1 MRLVVVYSF
10 LFLFLT
16 SCSEYARVV
25 KSDDYERKYQL
36 ANELFADE
44 NYIKAINLFEQVY
57 QRNPK
62 NIQGEVSYY
71 RLGIAN
77 YNLGDYLMASYY
89 FSSFVEKFPES
100 EKCEE
105 TSFRNLLCLIKETP
119 QYSLDQTETN
129 VALNEIQIFIYKF
142 PRSSKIDSC
151 NLLMDNL
158 RNRLEM
164 KDFESVKLYDKTEN
178 FLSAV
183 TTAET
188 FIKDFPTSKFREK
201 TFEILI
207 RNSFLLSINS
217 VEEKK
222 KDRIAK
228 TIERYNNFV
237 IEFPNSEFNSQLS
250 EKITKL
256 KEIL

>member
-1 MRLVVVYSF
+1 MRYFF
-10 LFLFLT
+10 LFVLLSLFFT
-16 SCSEYARVV
+16 SCTEYSRVV

-36 ANELFADE
+36 ANDLYE
-44 NYIKAINLFEQVY
+44 NQSFIKSINLYEQVY

-71 RLGIAN
+71 RLGLAN
-77 YNLGDYLMASYY
+77 FNLGDYLMASYY
-89 FSSFVEKFPES
+89 FSSFSEKFHDS
-100 EKCEE
+100 QKCEE
-105 TSFRNLLCLIKETP
+105 TAFRNLLCLIKETP

-142 PRSSKIDSC
+142 PKSTKIDSC
-151 NLLMDNL
+151 NLMMDQL
-158 RNRLEM
+158 RNRLEF
-164 KDFESVKLYDKTEN
+164 KDFQSVNLYDKTESYI
-178 FLSAV
+178 SAV

-188 FIKDFPTSKFREK
+188 FIKDFPTSRYKEK
-201 TFEILI
+201 TYEILI

-222 KDRIAK
+222 KDRIVK

-237 IEFPNSEFNSQLS
+237 IEFPTSEFNFELTN
-250 EKITKL
+250 KINKL
-256 KEIL
+256 KELL